1 MDLKAWDER
10 YRTAEPE
17 ATPAPLLIATASGLT
32 PGSALDLACG
42 TGRNALWLAG
52 RGWEVT
58 AVDGSAVAIQILRR
72 RAPSNLRTHVA
83 DLERGEYRI
92 QAAAWDLILICQY
105 LQRNLFAP
113 AKQGL
118 KPGGIV
124 LVIVN
129 LVERGKE
136 PTATRARPG
145 ELAEYFQDCEIL
157 HYREAT
163 TAEIV
168 ARKRISPAINF

>member
-1 MDLKAWDER
+1 MDLKGWDER
-10 YRTAEPE
+10 YRTADPQ
-17 ATPAPLLIATASGLT
+17 TDPAPLLIQMASHLR

-58 AVDGSAVAIQILRR
+58 AVDGSAVAIEILRR
-72 RAPSNLRTHVA
+72 RAPSNLRTQVA
-83 DLERGEYRI
+83 DLERGDYRI
-92 QAAAWDLILICQY
+92 EAAAWDLILMCRY
-105 LQRNLFAP
+105 LQRDLFEP

-124 LVIVN
+124 IVVVN

-136 PTATRARPG
+136 PTATRARAG
-145 ELAEYFQDCEIL
+145 ELAEYFRDWQIL
-157 HYREAT
+157 HYREAA

-168 ARKRISPAINF
+168 ARK